1 MACLKVTKFGGRSLA
16 DAEQF
21 RKVKKII
28 EADPSRKYIVPS
40 APGKRYPSDEK
51 VTDMLISCFSL
62 AHKELNI
69 RAQFDKI
76 RNRYFDI
83 ATELDIDTA
92 CIEDELDIIEQNI
105 QNKSSRDYAAS
116 RGEYIN
122 AILLSEYLS
131 LPFLDA
137 KNIIHFNDDG
147 RLNQSKTHE
156 QIKCH
161 LADLDKCVIP
171 GFYGIDSKGNYHVF
185 SRGGS
190 DITAALIA
198 RSINA
203 DIYENW
209 TDISGFRAA
218 DPRIV
223 PDSKYIQQLTYKELR
238 ELSYMGATVLH
249 EDSVFPVRDSGIP
262 TRILNTN
269 DPLHPGTLIHY
280 LPQHKAHLP
289 LVTGIAGKKGF
300 TAITIEKLR
309 MNSELGFGRKVLQV
323 LEKHK
328 LTFDHLPTGIDTMSI
343 IVSTDSLLKCKYEL
357 KAEIESAVNPD
368 SINFT
373 DKLAMVAVVGNG
385 MSKKIGIAA
394 RLFTA
399 LAEQGIIIKTIIF
412 APSELCV
419 IIGIDEDYLETS
431 IRSIYDTFIRD

>member
-1 MACLKVTKFGGRSLA
+1 MKVTKFGGTSLA

>member
-1 MACLKVTKFGGRSLA
+1 MAYLKVAKFGGTSLA

-28 EADPSRKYIVPS
+28 ESDTSRRYIVPS

-51 VTDMLISCFSL
+51 VTDMLIGCFNV
-62 AHKELNI
+62 AQKGQNI
-69 RAQFDKI
+69 RALFDKI
-76 RNRYFDI
+76 KSRFFDI
-83 ATELDIDTA
+83 AIELEIDTA
-92 CIEDELDIIEQNI
+92 CIDDKLDEIEQNI
-105 QNKSSRDYAAS
+105 QNKSSRAYAAS

-137 KNIIHFNDDG
+137 KNIIIFNVNGELD
-147 RLNQSKTHE
+147 QSKTHE
-156 QIKCH
+156 QIQLH
-161 LADLDKCVIP
+161 LATLDKCVIP
-171 GFYGIDSKGNYHVF
+171 GFYGIDQKGNYHVF

-249 EDSVFPVRDSGIP
+249 EDSVFPVRASGIP
-262 TRILNTN
+262 TQILNTN

-280 LPQHKAHLP
+280 LPQQKAHLP

-309 MNSELGFGRKVLQV
+309 MNSELGFGRKVLQI
-323 LEKHK
+323 LEKHN

-343 IVSTDSLLKCKYEL
+343 IVSTDSLFKCKDKL
-357 KAEIESAVNPD
+357 KEEIESAVNPD
-368 SINFT
+368 SIVFT
-373 DKLAMVAVVGNG
+373 DKLAMVAVVGSG

-399 LAEQGIIIKTIIF
+399 LAEQGIVIKTIIF
-412 APSELCV
+412 APSELCI

-431 IRSIYDTFIRD
+431 IRSIYDTFIRE

>member
-1 MACLKVTKFGGRSLA
+1 MKVAKFGGTSLA

-343 IVSTDSLLKCKYEL
+343 IVSTDSLLKCKDEL
-357 KAEIESAVNPD
+357 EAEIESAVNPD
-368 SINFT
+368 GITFT